1 MIESLV
7 KINLLDIVALNVS
20 LPEYNLLVGQV
31 GTIVELLAPNVYEVE
46 FSDDNGQTY
55 AMLPLRYDQLI
66 RLHYQTMV
74 SELS

>member
-7 KINLLDIVALNVS
+7 KIKLLDVVALNVS

-31 GTIVELLAPNVYEVE
+31 GTIVEILAPNMYGVE

-55 AMLPLRYDQLI
+55 AMLPLHQDQLI

>member
-7 KINLLDIVALNVS
+7 KIKLLDVVALNVS
-20 LPEYNLLVGQV
+20 LPEHNLLVGQV
-31 GTIVELLAPNVYEVE
+31 GTIVEHLAPNMYEVE

-66 RLHYQTMV
+66 RLHYQTVV
-74 SELS
+74 SG